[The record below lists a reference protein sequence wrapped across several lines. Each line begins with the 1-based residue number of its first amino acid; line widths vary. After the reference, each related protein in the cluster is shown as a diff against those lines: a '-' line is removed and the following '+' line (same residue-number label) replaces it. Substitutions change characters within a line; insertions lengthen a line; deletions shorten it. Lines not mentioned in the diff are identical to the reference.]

1 MNFLFG
7 KIENL
12 YLSRVLSTWI
22 IPYNPHGF
30 SVWISIA
37 VVFMVNVNAEA
48 SETLEQLRA
57 SRDAYINHFR
67 IHGTR
72 DPQKA
77 NAIENNIKTF
87 VEASDG
93 EIRARAL
100 FELAMVQRINNKF
113 REAIRNYENTVAIAE
128 ALGHKDLL
136 FDAWLGIARS
146 HAYGTRNHGAAAMAF
161 EQAVVSAGT
170 EPTPKQRYEMADYL
184 SQMQA
189 GRGELEA
196 ALLNAIEA
204 IRLAKDDSDLF
215 YAQLDTGD
223 VLQKFAESCDYRRLI
238 DAKTYMEEDPWG
250 ACRRAVGASR
260 YYYIQARQTAQK
272 LGWHFLDKEAAGFI
286 SRLDMRLFLI
296 EQKASFE
303 KLGQSNVFKAQ
314 DVRDVLVNE
323 DFSAGALQLSECLP
337 IGALIDEVAPSSQA
351 DDPRSIYLRGLKAD
365 LDGKP
370 EKALEYFQQAA
381 ELLRAERSSLFDVR
395 QRGTVIES
403 RVELV
408 RDLAL
413 RFLAF
418 EQFDDAFIAFESIR
432 SHGLSLLA
440 SALEQF
446 SFKNTERRWL
456 ANVVQLE
463 SQVSATQR
471 VLVETAIA
479 GIEHS
484 RYAEML
490 ENLSRIKQ
498 KRRELLRQPEFQQT
512 MKRLDSTGYS
522 SPTMGDLQ
530 NAVREAD
537 IPVVLFW
544 VTHTNVVVWIVSPK
558 GVEVKT
564 VFLPEVALIDKVG
577 KLIASAREEKR
588 PFDQKTAR
596 ELHTYLIKPFSKY
609 LTQEQILIVPQG
621 PLVDLPFEVLIDAET
636 GNFLVEQVAVSYAPN
651 ASFAIR
657 ALKNPLPVV
666 SKVTAVYDDNIE
678 ENTQEISR
686 IGGIDALQM
695 TSMRSQNMTAQ
706 KVIQLLGQAKNVHV
720 LLHGEYDSE
729 DPLRSSI
736 KLNNA
741 GGSQPNAEEIT
752 AAELLAVDWRD
763 VNLAVFSSC
772 EGAKAK
778 IRISNELFGIP
789 WALLAGG
796 VNHVVLS
803 RWRVEAANNADWME
817 TFYETIVSE
826 RTSPAMAAAAA
837 MRKMIKSNQRGP
849 FFWAGPQVLGR

>member
-1 MNFLFG
+1 MKNV
-7 KIENL
+7 
-12 YLSRVLSTWI
+12 YLSRLFSTWTR
-22 IPYNPHGF
+22 PYNPHSF

-37 VVFMVNVNAEA
+37 VVFMVNANAKA
-48 SETLEQLRA
+48 FETLEQLRA

-72 DPQKA
+72 DPEKA
-77 NAIENNIKTF
+77 SAIENNIKTF

-93 EIRARAL
+93 ELRARAL
-100 FELAMVQRINNKF
+100 FELAMIQRISNKF
-113 REAIRNYENTVAIAE
+113 GEAIRNYESTAAVAE

-146 HAYGTRNHGAAAMAF
+146 HAYGTRDHGATAVAF

-170 EPTPKQRYEMADYL
+170 EPTPKQRYEMAGYL

-196 ALLNAIEA
+196 ALLNAMEA
-204 IRLAKDDSDLF
+204 IRLAQDDSDLF

-223 VLQKFAESCDYRRLI
+223 ILQKFAESCDYRKLI
-238 DAKTYMEEDPWG
+238 DAKTYMEEDSWG
-250 ACRRAVGASR
+250 ACRRAVGTAR
-260 YYYIQARQTAQK
+260 HYYVQARQTAQK

-303 KLGQSNVFKAQ
+303 KLGQASVFKAQ

-323 DFSAGALQLSECLP
+323 DFSAGASQLSECLP
-337 IGALIDEVAPSSQA
+337 IGALIDEVAPDSQA
-351 DDPRSIYLRGLKAD
+351 ADPRSIYLRGLKAD
-365 LDGKP
+365 LDGQP
-370 EKALEYFQQAA
+370 EKALECFQRAA
-381 ELLRAERSSLFDVR
+381 ELLRAERSSLFDPR
-395 QRGTVIES
+395 RRGTVIEN
-403 RVELV
+403 RPELV

-418 EQFDDAFIAFESIR
+418 RQLDDAFMAFESIR
-432 SHGLSLLA
+432 SHGLSGLA
-440 SALEQF
+440 SAHEQF
-446 SFKNTERRWL
+446 GFKNAERKWL
-456 ANVVQLE
+456 ANLVQLE
-463 SQVSATQR
+463 SQASATQR
-471 VLVETAIA
+471 VLVETVIA

-498 KRRELLRQPEFQQT
+498 QRRELLRQPEFQQT
-512 MKRLDSTGYS
+512 AKRLDSAGYS
-522 SPTMGDLQ
+522 SPTMSELQ
-530 NAVREAD
+530 NVVRKAG

-544 VTHTNVVVWIVSPK
+544 VTHTNVVVWVVSPK
-558 GVEVKT
+558 SVEVKT
-564 VFLPEVALIDKVG
+564 VFLPEVAVIDKVG

-588 PFDQKTAR
+588 PFDEKSAR

-609 LTQEQILIVPQG
+609 LAQEQVLIIPQG
-621 PLVDLPFEVLIDAET
+621 PLVGLPFEMLIDAET
-636 GNFLVEQVAVSYAPN
+636 GDFLVEHVTVSYAPN

-666 SKVTAVYDDNIE
+666 SKVTAVYDENIE

-695 TSMRSQNMTAQ
+695 TSERSQNMTAQ
-706 KVIQLLGQAKNVHV
+706 KVIELLGQAKNVHV

-741 GGSQPNAEEIT
+741 SELQPDAEEIT

-763 VNLAVFSSC
+763 TNLAVFSSC

-796 VNHVVLS
+796 VDHVVLS
-803 RWRVEAANNADWME
+803 RWRVEAASNADWME
-817 TFYETIVSE
+817 TFYETVASE
-826 RTSPAMAAAAA
+826 RASPALAAAAA
-837 MRKMIKSNQRGP
+837 MRKMIKSNQRDP
-849 FFWAGPQVLGR
+849 YFWAGPQVLGR